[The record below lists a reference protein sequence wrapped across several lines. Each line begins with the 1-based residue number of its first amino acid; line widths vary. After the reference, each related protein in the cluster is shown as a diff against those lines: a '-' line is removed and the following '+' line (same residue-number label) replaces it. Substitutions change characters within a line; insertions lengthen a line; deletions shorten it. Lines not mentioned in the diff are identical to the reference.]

1 MGGIA
6 TTPRERVLLTLKHEN
21 TDILPYNLDL
31 TEEVYDRLVGYF
43 NDKDFFS
50 KTGSHLIQERNE
62 SFSVLPNR
70 EFKDMFGVIWNREQE
85 GDFGIVKDYI
95 LKEAEFADYVFPI
108 PDERLIREK
117 CERLQK
123 SKEQFRMYAI
133 GFSLFERAWTLR
145 SMPELLIDFMINKE
159 FANELLDRIVEYNLA
174 VVDIVSEYD
183 IDCIFYGDDWGQQ
196 KGLIMGPELWREF
209 LKPRLK
215 KMYDKAK
222 ENGMFVAQHSC
233 GDISE
238 VFPDLIELG
247 LDIYNTFQPEIYD
260 VVEMKRLY
268 GHKVTFYGGIST
280 QQLLPYAK
288 PEDVKKEMIR
298 LMGILGKDGG
308 YIIAPTHA
316 MPNDIPTEN
325 ILAFLEVVKKQEFL

>member
-1 MGGIA
+1 M
-6 TTPRERVLLTLKHEN
+6 TSRERVLKSIRHEKPE
-21 TDILPYNLDL
+21 IMPYQLDL
-31 TEEVYDRLVGYF
+31 TDEVNERLIKYF
-43 NDKDFFS
+43 KDENFFE
-50 KTGSHLIQERNE
+50 KTGSHLAQERNE
-62 SFSVLPNR
+62 SFTVLSPSR
-70 EFKDMFGVIWNREQE
+70 FKDMFGVIWSRDQE
-85 GDFGIVKDYI
+85 GDFGIVYDYI
-95 LKEAEFADYVFPI
+95 LKDAEIGDYVFPV

-123 SKEQFRMYAI
+123 QKDKFRMYII

-145 SMPELLIDFMINKE
+145 SMSEILIDFLINKD
-159 FANELLDRIVEYNLA
+159 FANELLDKIVQYNLA
-174 VVDIVSEYD
+174 VVDIVAQYD

-209 LKPRLK
+209 IKPRLK
-215 KMYDKAK
+215 KMYDRAK
-222 ENGMFVAQHSC
+222 EHGMYVAQHSC

-268 GHKVTFYGGIST
+268 GDKITFYGGIST
-280 QQLLPYAK
+280 QRLLPNAS
-288 PEDVKKEMIR
+288 PGEVKSEMRR
-298 LMGILGKDGG
+298 LMDLLGKDGG
-308 YIIAPTHA
+308 YIVAPTHA

-325 ILAFLEVVKKQEFL
+325 IIAFLEVVQGQ